1 MPARKVEGIYAS
13 QESMQLMRLTL
24 DAAATMAAAGHG
36 LRSLLMLH
44 GCREWPYDPCP
55 CGGHGDLKALA
66 NKVPL
71 GPGGRWRPGPIPRH
85 RGAYLALE
93 ARRRSSAAQDQ
104 MKSKTKVHVLLDLI
118 VPGPHS
124 AKIDLLLMLTHPG
137 QQVQHVQIQT
147 GMLRAEASLWDRE
160 FIGAY
165 LVSFAVRA
173 FDFQH

>member
-1 MPARKVEGIYAS
+1 MLVGLGAWHEATLVEK
-13 QESMQLMRLTL
+13 E
-24 DAAATMAAAGHG
+24 
-36 LRSLLMLH
+36 
-44 GCREWPYDPCP
+44 
-55 CGGHGDLKALA
+55 
-66 NKVPL
+66 
-71 GPGGRWRPGPIPRH
+71 
-85 RGAYLALE
+85 
-93 ARRRSSAAQDQ
+93 
-104 MKSKTKVHVLLDLI
+104 VHVILDLI

-137 QQVQHVQIQT
+137 QQVQHVQIQM